1 MASDVTMPRLSDSME
16 EGTVLKWLVEEG
28 AEVKRGEPLVEIE
41 TDKANMTYDADTDGV
56 LVEILAQEGDTLEIG
71 EVIAR
76 IGDAGEAKSDGGGEA
91 EEGGDEEEPDGGED
105 EGAEAEA
112 EAEGGDEEADE
123 EQEAAAAEGEGDE
136 AQAEAEGG
144 EEEQEAAAEGE
155 DEEEA
160 EGEEEAAAEGDDEA
174 EGEGEGEAAA
184 EGEGDEAEAKGDDEA
199 ASAEGDDEEAAA
211 AEGEEAA
218 VAGAESGGGETQAG
232 AGTATREKTSNGNGD
247 GRVKASPV
255 ARRMAR
261 DLGVELAQLEGT
273 GPGGRIVKADVQA
286 AAENG
291 GAATKEAEKGEAEP
305 AEDGAGAKAE
315 EKEDKAKDKPKDK
328 KGKKKDKKA
337 DEAEKKEPE
346 KAEAEKKEPQK
357 AEAGAK
363 GEVDVEELTRLQ
375 QTVSR
380 RMAESKATAPDFSI
394 ALSVDMTAAVELRTR
409 LKEISDPV
417 PSFNDMVV
425 KASANALREHPRVN
439 GAYRDGKFELYDRVN
454 VGIAV
459 AAMDALVVPTIF
471 DADKKSLGQIAR
483 DARAVIG
490 KVKDKTVTPPEL
502 SGGTFTVST
511 LGMFGIE
518 QVTAIINPPQAA
530 ILTVGKLDKQP
541 AVDDKGK
548 VVARDQMVL
557 TLVCDHR
564 ILYGADGAQFLA
576 RVKDLLEQPLSLA
589 L

>member
-28 AEVKRGEPLVEIE
+28 GEVTRGEPLVEIE

-56 LVEILAQEGDTLEIG
+56 LVEIVAQEGDTLEIG

-76 IGDAGEAKSDGGGEA
+76 IGDASEAKGDGGDSGEA
-91 EEGGDEEEPDGGED
+91 EGGDE
-105 EGAEAEA
+105 AEAKSEEADEA
-112 EAEGGDEEADE
+112 EAEGGDEEGAE
-123 EQEAAAAEGEGDE
+123 EAEEGGGDE
-136 AQAEAEGG
+136 AQAA
-144 EEEQEAAAEGE
+144 EEEREPAAAEGE
-155 DEEEA
+155 DEA
-160 EGEEEAAAEGDDEA
+160 QAEGDDEA
-174 EGEGEGEAAA
+174 EAEGERPGEREAEAESGEAEA
-184 EGEGDEAEAKGDDEA
+184 EGEDGGEAEGDEA
-199 ASAEGDDEEAAA
+199 AAA

-218 VAGAESGGGETQAG
+218 RAGAEGGGGETQAG
-232 AGTATREKTSNGNGD
+232 TGTATREKTSGGNGD

-291 GAATKEAEKGEAEP
+291 GGKAEAPAKGEAET
-305 AEDGAGAKAE
+305 AEASSGDGKKAEASAKEKPKEKKGDGKKAKAKDEKKKE
-315 EKEDKAKDKPKDK
+315 EKEP
-328 KGKKKDKKA
+328 
-337 DEAEKKEPE
+337 KKE
-346 KAEAEKKEPQK
+346 AQK
-357 AEAGAK
+357 SEAGVK
-363 GEVDVEELTRLQ
+363 GDVQVEELTRLQ

-380 RMAESKATAPDFSI
+380 RMAESKATAPEFSI
-394 ALSVDMTAAVELRTR
+394 ALTVDMTAAVELRTR

-502 SGGTFTVST
+502 SGGTFTVSN

-518 QVTAIINPPQAA
+518 QFTAIINPPQAA

-576 RVKDLLEQPLSLA
+576 RVKELLEQPLSLS